1 MSTSYNTFPSTN
13 SIPPACFFNIRGL
26 PDWLNQNPSYKQY
39 FINYPTQFP
48 YLFPMTSTL
57 SSIGYNI
64 ERVPLGPF
72 VTTMSQGQSQVY
84 QKQLALFHTVYE
96 FNSNAYVNSLQNQ
109 INPTNQTTPCYWQ
122 FSTYQD
128 RNEYRSAVSLVDKLY
143 MFRAMAD
150 GQNEYGSTLGWVI
163 PFPL

>member
-1 MSTSYNTFPSTN
+1 MSAYNTFPSTN

-39 FINYPTQFP
+39 FINYRRQFP

-64 ERVPLGPF
+64 ERVPLDPF
-72 VTTMSQGQSQVY
+72 VTTMSQSQSHVY
-84 QKQLALFHTVYE
+84 QRQLMLFHTVYE
-96 FNSNAYVNSLQNQ
+96 FNSNAYVESLQNQ
-109 INPTNQTTPCYWQ
+109 STTPCYWR

-128 RNEYRSAVSLVDKLY
+128 RNEFQSAVSLVDKLY

-150 GQNEYGSTLGWVI
+150 GQNENGSTLGWVI
-163 PFPL
+163 PFPLK

>member
-1 MSTSYNTFPSTN
+1 MPYNTFPSTN

-39 FINYPTQFP
+39 FINYRTQFP

-57 SSIGYNI
+57 SSINYNI
-64 ERVPLGPF
+64 EKVPLGPF
-72 VTTMSQGQSQVY
+72 VTTMSQSQSQIY
-84 QKQLALFHTVYE
+84 RKQLELFHKVYE
-96 FNSNAYVNSLQNQ
+96 FNSNAYVSSLQTHN
-109 INPTNQTTPCYWQ
+109 TPQYYY
-122 FSTYQD
+122 FSTYHD
-128 RNEYRSAVSLVDKLY
+128 RNEFRSAVALVDKLY

-150 GQNEYGSTLGWVI
+150 GQNQYGSTLGWVI

>member
-1 MSTSYNTFPSTN
+1 MSYNTFPSTN
-13 SIPPACFFNIRGL
+13 SIPPACFYNIRGL

-39 FINYPTQFP
+39 FINYRTQFP

-64 ERVPLGPF
+64 EKVPLGPF
-72 VTTMSQGQSQVY
+72 ITTMSQSQSQIY
-84 QKQLALFHTVYE
+84 RKQLALFHTVYE
-96 FNSNAYVNSLQNQ
+96 FNSNAYVSSLQN
-109 INPTNQTTPCYWQ
+109 NTTPQYYY

-128 RNEYRSAVSLVDKLY
+128 RNEFRSAVSLVDKLY

-150 GQNEYGSTLGWVI
+150 GQNENGSTLGWVV

>member
-1 MSTSYNTFPSTN
+1 MPTYNTFPSTN

-39 FINYPTQFP
+39 FINYRTQFP
-48 YLFPMTSTL
+48 YLYPMTSTL
-57 SSIGYNI
+57 SSMNYDI
-64 ERVPLGPF
+64 ERVPLSPF
-72 VTTMSQGQSQVY
+72 VTTMSQSQSHIY
-84 QKQLALFHTVYE
+84 QRQLMLFHTVYE
-96 FNSNAYVNSLQNQ
+96 FNSNAYVKSLQTQ
-109 INPTNQTTPCYWQ
+109 LNPQYYY

-128 RNEYRSAVSLVDKLY
+128 RMEYRSAVSLVDKLY

-150 GQNEYGSTLGWVI
+150 GQNQNGSTLGWVV